1 MITKVTSEIM
11 SLHEKNNK
19 IYIILTAIFIL
30 AFFLRVYKVDKIP
43 LSMQWDEVATAYDA
57 NSILTTGKD
66 QFGNVLPL
74 VMRSLDDYKP
84 PLYTYLAA
92 VSIKFW
98 GWNDFAIRFPA
109 VLLGSFAVIT
119 CWGMVVQLFGKQKL
133 ALLSALIL
141 AISPWH
147 MHFSRLALE
156 SNQTV
161 FFTTLGVW
169 LYLLSRKN
177 GWFLP
182 ISIFSLMLNLYV
194 YHSARVFIPALM
206 IILFITF
213 PHFIRLKKQLLLSF
227 TIFILLLFPLASQA
241 FQPAGLMRFQGASI
255 FTPDQTLDTYKLEQE
270 YGEWRRNDALQQDRL
285 GLLSH
290 SKSVMYGLIITKNY
304 LSHFDPNFWILSQD
318 SLRHHIKQ
326 GGIIY
331 FLELPLLIV
340 GLFFLLINGKKSAL
354 WLSLAWFLLAP
365 IPASITRDVPHSMR
379 MAIAMPIFQLFIA
392 SGIYYLARLIT
403 NKKLL
408 LIGCFF
414 ILLYSINVYY
424 FQHNYFSHYA
434 VDSAIEWVDGR
445 KEAALYA
452 ESIKNNYEKIIVSTR
467 LGFPHIFFLYHLR
480 YNPQKYL
487 SEGGTVSGG
496 WGEQRNSFDKYE
508 FREFKTEDEVNNDYL
523 LIGVPEEFPK
533 EAQPLKT
540 IYYPNNEPAVKIFS
554 SKQFPSH

>member
-1 MITKVTSEIM
+1 MNS
-11 SLHEKNNK
+11 HEKNK
-19 IYIILTAIFIL
+19 RQFVILFAVFIL

-84 PLYTYLAA
+84 PLYTYLTA
-92 VSIKFW
+92 VSIKFF

-109 VLLGSFAVIT
+109 VLLGSLAVIT
-119 CWGMVVQLFGKQKL
+119 SWGMVQQLFGKQKL
-133 ALLSALIL
+133 ALLSALVL

-147 MHFSRLALE
+147 VHFSRLALE

-169 LYLLSRKN
+169 FYLLSRKN
-177 GWFLP
+177 GWLLP
-182 ISIFSLMLNLYV
+182 VSIFSFMLNLYV

-206 IILFITF
+206 VILFITI
-213 PHFIRLKKQLLLSF
+213 PHIVRSKKQILLSF
-227 TIFILLLFPLASQA
+227 VVFILLLLPLTVQV

-270 YGEWRRNDALQQDRL
+270 YSEWRKNDAIQQDRL
-285 GLLSH
+285 GMLLH
-290 SKSVMYGLIITKNY
+290 SKSVMYGLIIVRNY

-331 FLELPLLIV
+331 FIELPLLLV
-340 GLFFLLINGKKSAL
+340 GLFFLLKNGKKSVNGL
-354 WLSLAWFLLAP
+354 ILAWFLLAP
-365 IPASITRDVPHSMR
+365 IPASITRDVPHAMR
-379 MAIAMPIFQLFIA
+379 LAIAMPIFQLFIA
-392 SGIYYLARLIT
+392 SGIYYLTRLIT
-403 NKKLL
+403 NTKLL
-408 LIGCFF
+408 LLGSLF
-414 ILLYSINVYY
+414 IFLYSANLFY
-424 FQHNYFSHYA
+424 FLHNYFNHYA
-434 VDSAIEWVDGR
+434 TDSAVEWVYGR

-452 ESIKNNYEKIIVSTR
+452 QSVKSDYEKIIVSTR
-467 LGFPHIFFLYHLR
+467 LGFPHVFFLYYLR
-480 YNPQKYL
+480 YNPEKYL

-508 FREFKTEDEVNNDYL
+508 FREFRTEDETNHDYL
-523 LIGVPEEFPK
+523 LVGVPEEFPK

-540 IYYPNNEPAVKIFS
+540 IYYPNAEPAIKIFS